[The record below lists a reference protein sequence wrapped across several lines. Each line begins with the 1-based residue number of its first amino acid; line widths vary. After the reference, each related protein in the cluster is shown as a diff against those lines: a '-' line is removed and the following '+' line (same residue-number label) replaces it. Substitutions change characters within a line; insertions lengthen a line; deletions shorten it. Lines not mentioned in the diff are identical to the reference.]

1 MGETHAPATAAA
13 AAAAAAAESPLEE
26 VSLLAAREARW
37 MHRVALLL
45 WLAVPDNLGGV
56 LSASTLTRWTTPK
69 VDRESESENLD
80 RNRRRRRR
88 KGWEE
93 NEEMDTE
100 IPPLVD

>member
-1 MGETHAPATAAA
+1 MGETHAPATE

-69 VDRESESENLD
+69 VDWERVSENLD
-80 RNRRRRRR
+80 RNRRRRR

>member
-1 MGETHAPATAAA
+1 MGETPAPAAA

-37 MHRVALLL
+37 IHRVALLL

-56 LSASTLTRWTTPK
+56 LSASTLTLWATPK
-69 VDRESESENLD
+69 VDWESVSENLD
-80 RNRRRRRR
+80 RNRRRRR
-88 KGWEE
+88 KEWEE